1 MNGRPIH
8 GDYYHYLHTS
18 DEDEIEYPTTEPEAD
33 LIDAAGKHVNQKPV
47 TDLLINADISLPQ
60 GEKLSMRKVIRLEVD
75 KHGKIIG
82 TCNDNLI
89 LNSHLYEVEFPY
101 GEVK

>member
-1 MNGRPIH
+1 
-8 GDYYHYLHTS
+8 
-18 DEDEIEYPTTEPEAD
+18 
-33 LIDAAGKHVNQKPV
+33 
-47 TDLLINADISLPQ
+47 
-60 GEKLSMRKVIRLEVD
+60 MRKVIRLEVD

-101 GEVK
+101 GEVKQFAANIIAVNCILQVDSNCHQYKFLDCITNVRCDHQDIDKADG